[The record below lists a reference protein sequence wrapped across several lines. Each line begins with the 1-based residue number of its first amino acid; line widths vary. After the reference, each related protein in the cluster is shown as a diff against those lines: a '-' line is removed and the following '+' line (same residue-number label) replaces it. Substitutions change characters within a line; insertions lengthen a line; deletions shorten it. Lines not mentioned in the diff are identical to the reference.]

1 MKLSRFYVPALI
13 VPIIIGSACAT
24 WGQNPQPGEA
34 VLVGAG
40 DIAECLLPGDELTA
54 GLLDKIPGTVF
65 AAGDTAYPAGSPV
78 DFAKCYEPSWGR
90 HKARTRPAVGNH
102 EYITPGAAGYF
113 AYFGDQAGTV
123 GLGYYSYDLGGWHVV
138 VINSMLEHIDPIAQE
153 AWLASDL
160 AAHSNQ
166 CTLAYWHH
174 PRFSSGR
181 HGNHPQMQGIW
192 EVLYLHDADVVVS
205 GHDHLYERFAP
216 QTPAGAAD
224 PERGI
229 RQFTVGTGGA
239 GLYEFRTVQPN
250 SEVRNNT
257 AFGVLKMILKPD
269 RYSWEFIAVPG
280 IVLDSG
286 QGACH

>member
-1 MKLSRFYVPALI
+1 MKRTRLFILLI
-13 VPIIIGSACAT
+13 LVSLTSLGGA
-24 WGQNPQPGEA
+24 QERDPQEV

-40 DIAECLLPGDELTA
+40 DIAACESPGDELTA
-54 GLLDKIPGTVF
+54 LLLDGIPGTVF

-78 DFAKCYEPSWGR
+78 DFANCYEPSWGR

-113 AYFGDQAGTV
+113 AYFGDRAGSA
-123 GLGYYSYDLGGWHVV
+123 GLGYYSYDLGEWHVV
-138 VINSMLEHIDPIAQE
+138 VLNSMLEFIDPGAQE

-160 AAHSNQ
+160 TVHPNR

-181 HGNHPQMQGIW
+181 HGSHPHMQRLW
-192 EVLYLHDADVVVS
+192 EILYAHGADVVIS

-216 QTPAGAAD
+216 QTPEGVAD
-224 PERGI
+224 ARRGI
-229 RQFTVGTGGA
+229 REFVVGTGGA
-239 GLYEFRTVQPN
+239 GLYEFRTLAAN

-257 AFGVLKMILKPD
+257 AFGVLKLTLKAH
-269 RYSWEFIAVPG
+269 RYAWEFIAVPG
-280 IVLDSG
+280 IVLDAG
-286 QGACH
+286 QDRCH